1 MISRSPTDVQPVF
14 PRPPGRDRATPRAIL
29 TRSIVAIPDV
39 DKDPEY
45 VIPSHEYE
53 ITARGRGFRSIL
65 SVPLMREASPIG
77 AITVG
82 RPQPGTFPQKQIA
95 LLQIFA
101 DQA

>member
-1 MISRSPTDVQPVF
+1 MGCGSIY

-39 DKDPEY
+39 DKDPEDE
-45 VIPSHEYE
+45 IRGREL
-53 ITARGRGFRSIL
+53 ITARVRGFRSIL

-82 RPQPGTFPQKQIA
+82 RPQRARSPRNRSPCCRPSPTRR
-95 LLQIFA
+95 
-101 DQA
+101 